1 MAVYGAWRRARRADA
16 AAVRAFVREREAYAA
31 GLAGRIRAP
40 DGGLRL
46 PARPGGLY
54 LSSGEGG
61 SPQGLCYFGAGR
73 SVLPLFERPSAV
85 EAAGLGELAGALRF
99 RPAACVG
106 LAEAV
111 DALEAACAWEPPIR
125 QRYRA
130 MSLDPGDYRPSGLV
144 RGLELRRATLG
155 DLEGLFPLACAY
167 EREEVLSP
175 LHRFDPAAAK
185 ATQLRALREQRVY
198 LAAERGRIVGR
209 AQTNARGW
217 ARDQIGGVFVL
228 PELRGRGIGR
238 AVVQALLSE
247 IFSAGRG
254 AALFVKDGNEAAR
267 SLYEGLGFGD
277 EGPFRVDYF
286 SG

>member
-1 MAVYGAWRRARRADA
+1 MAGCGAWRRARRADEE
-16 AAVRAFVREREAYAA
+16 AVRAFVREREAFAA
-31 GLAGRIRAP
+31 GFAGRIRAP

-61 SPQGLCYFGAGR
+61 SLGGLCYFGAGR
-73 SVLPLFERPSAV
+73 SVLPLFARPSA
-85 EAAGLGELAGALRF
+85 ADASGLGDLAAALRF

-106 LAEAV
+106 LADAV
-111 DALEAACAWEPPIR
+111 DALEDECAWEPPIR

-130 MSLDPGDYRPSGLV
+130 MSLDPSAYLPNVRP

-167 EREEVLSP
+167 EREEVLSA

-185 ATQLRALREQRVY
+185 ATQLRALHEQRVY
-198 LAAERGRIVGR
+198 LAMERGRIVGR

-217 ARDQIGGVFVL
+217 ERDQIGGVFVL

-247 IFSAGRG
+247 IVAEGRG

-267 SLYEGLGFGD
+267 RLYEGLGFRD